1 MDTILIFILFFIS
14 LLFSIYNGV
23 SILYPLILGL
33 VCFTLVSLRRGYTLT
48 NLLEMMLNGSKKS
61 LIVIKIFVLIGAI
74 TAVWRACGTISF
86 IVYYGIAFMS
96 AKYFILSAFLLCCL
110 VSFLLGT
117 SFGTVGT
124 IGVVLMVLAKS
135 GNVDV
140 NMVAGAIIAGA
151 YFGDRCSPM
160 SSSANLVAAL
170 TNTKLYINIT
180 NMTKTAVIPF
190 VLSVVGYIYI
200 SYGNPLA
207 FHDNQISNEILSSFD
222 INIIVL
228 FPAAIILILAA
239 LRVDVKLSMSISI
252 LSGIL
257 IGLIVQHIPF
267 WQMLKYITTGYSM
280 DKSGFFADII
290 QGGGLY
296 SMLKVSLIVLIS
308 SAYSGIFEGTGLL
321 SEIEDFFERLSEK
334 ISVYP
339 AIILSSIATAAFSCN
354 QTLAVMLTH
363 QCAYKIYEKRR
374 LSNYR
379 LALDMENTVILI
391 SALIPWNIAGAVPA
405 AALSADAGFIIYAFY
420 LFLVPLTN
428 FFTREMLISP
438 NTDSSI
444 T

>member
-1 MDTILIFILFFIS
+1 MDTIVVFILFFTC

-23 SILYPLILGL
+23 SILYPLLLGL
-33 VCFTLVSLRRGYTLT
+33 TCFTLVSLRRGYTLS
-48 NLLEMMLNGSKKS
+48 NLLSMMLSGSKKS
-61 LIVIKIFVLIGAI
+61 LIVIKIFVLIGVI

-124 IGVVLMVLAKS
+124 IGVVLIVLAKS
-135 GNVDV
+135 GNVDI
-140 NMVAGAIIAGA
+140 NTAAGAIIAGA

-170 TNTKLYINIT
+170 TNTKLYINIK
-180 NMTKTAVIPF
+180 NMAKTSVIPF
-190 VLSVVGYIYI
+190 VLSVIGYIYL
-200 SYGNPLA
+200 SLGNPLA
-207 FHDNQISNEILSSFD
+207 FYDNQIANEILSSFD

-228 FPAAIILILAA
+228 FPAVIILLLAA
-239 LRVDVKLSMSISI
+239 FKIDVKLSMSISI

-257 IGLIVQHIPF
+257 IGLFVQHIPF
-267 WQMLKYITTGYSM
+267 FQMLQYIATGYSM

-308 SAYSGIFEGTGLL
+308 STYSGIFEGTGLL
-321 SEIEDFFERLSEK
+321 NEIEHFFERISEK
-334 ISVYP
+334 INVYP
-339 AIILSSIATAAFSCN
+339 TVILSSIATAAFSCN

-363 QCAYKIYEKRR
+363 QFAYKIYEKSR

-428 FFTREMLISP
+428 LFTRKMIVSP
-438 NTDSSI
+438 ENTDNE
-444 T
+444 